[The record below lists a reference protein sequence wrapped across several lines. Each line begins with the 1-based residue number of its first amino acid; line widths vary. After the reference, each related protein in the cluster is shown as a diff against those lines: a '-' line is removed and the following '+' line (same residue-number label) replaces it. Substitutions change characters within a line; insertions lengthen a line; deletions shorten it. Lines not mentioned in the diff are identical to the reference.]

1 MFKKKNSTIKCYE
14 TIKRNKDM
22 SLQLGFKAELQAETF
37 SFEFS
42 MAKKNINQISV
53 HQISLQIR

>member
-1 MFKKKNSTIKCYE
+1 
-14 TIKRNKDM
+14 M